1 MTSKQWAA
9 IAAAI
14 LVCGAIVIYLLVPK
28 QPKQSLQVRLIQVIP
43 GSEEVGANGKSGGL
57 TADELNQLKSLG
69 VTGTLQNYSGSSE
82 SHRPFTPR
90 ASVVVVFT
98 GDLRSPI
105 ELREPQAAHVMYVQH
120 GDTWTMYPPDAP
132 TLRYK
137 IELWP
142 LATIPRMIEVQSG
155 SFHGTFSLH
164 APVF

>member
-9 IAAAI
+9 ITAAI
-14 LVCGAIVIYLLVPK
+14 LVCGAIIYLLVPK

-43 GSEEVGANGKSGGL
+43 GTEEVGANGKSGGL
-57 TADELNQLKSLG
+57 TVDELNQLKSLG
-69 VTGTLQNYSGSSE
+69 VTGTLQNYSGSSV

-90 ASVVVVFT
+90 ASVMVVFT
-98 GDLRSPI
+98 GGLRSPI
-105 ELREPQAAHVMYVQH
+105 ELREPQTAHVMYVQQ

-137 IELWP
+137 IKLSP
-142 LATIPRMIEVQSG
+142 SATNAGMIEVQSG
-155 SFHGTFSLH
+155 SFHGTFSWR